1 MIIYYPQIHVSRVL
15 LGTWAAS
22 EFFISQNISIDIFK
36 YMTFSIFY
44 TVFLGEIPK
53 SNISG

>member
-1 MIIYYPQIHVSRVL
+1 MRLSVL
-15 LGTWAAS
+15 LGIWVAS
-22 EFFISQNISIDIFK
+22 EFFISQNLSINIFK

-44 TVFLGEIPK
+44 TIFLGEIPR